1 MKLMELMKL
10 QREQKE
16 VKDELEEANME
27 NQKVNNNTDIVKQK
41 TETAKKKFLE
51 IQEPLKKF
59 KKE

>member
-1 MKLMELMKL
+1 
-10 QREQKE
+10 
-16 VKDELEEANME
+16 ME

-51 IQEPLKKF
+51 IQEPLKKL

>member
-1 MKLMELMKL
+1 
-10 QREQKE
+10 
-16 VKDELEEANME
+16 ME

-41 TETAKKKFLE
+41 TETAKKFLE